1 MPILIKRYANRKLY
15 NTKTSSYITLKGIA
29 RLIDAKEAVQV
40 IDNETGDD
48 ITSITLSQILVDS
61 ERSNGTVS
69 DSLFSQL
76 LERGG
81 DVLYDAL
88 KKGVADASGSL
99 EELQE
104 KMRRVVHREE
114 SQAKSLGDWVSISA
128 SEFDER
134 LQSTIERVFEV
145 LDLPRHSDIEN
156 LNRNLERV
164 ANAIERLETTPDETD
179 PQPLEPKD

>member
-61 ERSNGTVS
+61 ERSNSTVS

-88 KKGVADASGSL
+88 KKGVTDASGSL

-104 KMRRVVHREE
+104 KMRRVIKREE
-114 SQAKSLGDWVSISA
+114 NRAGSLGDWVSISTP
-128 SEFDER
+128 EFEQK
-134 LQSTIERVFEV
+134 LQSAVQRVFEV

-164 ANAIERLETTPDETD
+164 ANAIERLESDPDKTG
-179 PQPLEPKD
+179 PQPPEPKD

>member
-15 NTKTSSYITLKGIA
+15 NTETSSYITLKGIA
-29 RLIDAKEAVQV
+29 QLIDDKKAVQV

-61 ERSNGTVS
+61 ERSNSTVS

-99 EELQE
+99 EEIQE
-104 KMRRVVHREE
+104 KMRRVIRREE
-114 SQAKSLGDWVSISA
+114 NRAEKFGEWVSVSTP
-128 SEFDER
+128 EFEEK
-134 LQSTIERVFEV
+134 LQQAVQHVFEV
-145 LDLPRHSDIEN
+145 LDLPRNSDIEK

-164 ANAIERLETTPDETD
+164 AEAIERLEARSGGAR
-179 PQPLEPKD
+179 PQPSESSD